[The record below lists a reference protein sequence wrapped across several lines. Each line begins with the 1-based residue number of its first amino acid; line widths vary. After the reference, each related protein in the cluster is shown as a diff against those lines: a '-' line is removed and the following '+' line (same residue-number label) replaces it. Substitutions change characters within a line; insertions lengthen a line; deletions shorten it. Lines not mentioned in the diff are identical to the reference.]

1 MAQSCRSTAFSC
13 FIQRAI
19 MPPLRLTIAICT
31 YNGATYLPAQLDS
44 LLVQTRPPEEIVIS
58 DDASSDGTMAILDAF
73 AADARARGID
83 VRMSRQASN
92 VGFVEN
98 FSSALR
104 QTTGDVVF
112 MCDQDDVWRADKLA
126 VMSARFDADPQLL
139 LLHSDARLVDAQGR
153 SLQCSMFEAL
163 QMTASEKQ
171 AIHDGRAFDV
181 VMRRSFVTGATAA
194 LRREAI
200 ALALPIAPD
209 WIHDEWIAAVVSAA
223 GKMDFV
229 DVPLIDYRQ
238 HGGNQIGARKRTLTM
253 KWQDL
258 IRPRGA
264 FLASEA
270 TRLRRLEAYLLQAS
284 GFDGAARAAQVVH
297 KCGHFERRVA
307 IGRLPKYRRL
317 MPVLREARA
326 GDYVRYG
333 TGVRSMLRDLLRH
346 D

>member
-1 MAQSCRSTAFSC
+1 
-13 FIQRAI
+13 
-19 MPPLRLTIAICT
+19 MPPLRLAIVMCT
-31 YNGATYLPAQLDS
+31 YNGAAYLPAQLDS
-44 LLVQTRPPEEIVIS
+44 LLAQTRLPDEIVIS
-58 DDASSDGTMAILDAF
+58 DDASTDGSMAILEAF
-73 AADARARGID
+73 AMKARARGVE
-83 VRMSRQASN
+83 VRVSRHASN

-104 QTTGDVVF
+104 QATGEVVF
-112 MCDQDDVWRADKLA
+112 LCDQDDVWRADKLA
-126 VMSARFDADPQLL
+126 VMAARFADDAQLL

-153 SLQCSMFEAL
+153 SLKCSVFQAL
-163 QMTASEKQ
+163 QMSASEKQ

-200 ALALPIAPD
+200 ALALPIAAD

-229 DVPLIDYRQ
+229 DAPLIDYRQ
-238 HGGNQIGARKRTLTM
+238 HGGNQIGARRRTLAM

-297 KCGHFERRVA
+297 KRGHFERRVA

-326 GDYVRYG
+326 GDYARYG